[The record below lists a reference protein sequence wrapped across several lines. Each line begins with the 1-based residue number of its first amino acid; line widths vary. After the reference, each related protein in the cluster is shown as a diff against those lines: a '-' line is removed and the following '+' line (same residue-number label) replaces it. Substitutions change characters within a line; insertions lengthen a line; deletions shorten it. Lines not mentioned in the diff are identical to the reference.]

1 MKLHFTKMHGCGN
14 DYIYLDQRGGLRD
27 DIPELARR
35 LSRRHLSIGADGVIC
50 ISAPVTPGADARMEM
65 FNADGSRG
73 VMCGN
78 GIRCVAQWLRDH
90 GCEKEVLHIDTD
102 DGVKLLRWQG
112 DGRWQVEMGKAR
124 FLPEQIPCRAWAL
137 ARWWAAP

>member
-50 ISAPVTPGADARMEM
+50 ISAPITPGADE
-65 FNADGSRG
+65 
-73 VMCGN
+73 
-78 GIRCVAQWLRDH
+78 I
-90 GCEKEVLHIDTD
+90 
-102 DGVKLLRWQG
+102 
-112 DGRWQVEMGKAR
+112 GRAS
-124 FLPEQIPCRAWAL
+124 CRE
-137 ARWWAAP
+137 RV